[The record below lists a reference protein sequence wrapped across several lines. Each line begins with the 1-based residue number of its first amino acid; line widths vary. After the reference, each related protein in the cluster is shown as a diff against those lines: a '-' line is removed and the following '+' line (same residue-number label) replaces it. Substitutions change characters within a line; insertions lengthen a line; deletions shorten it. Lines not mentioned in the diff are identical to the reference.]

1 MIEVRKAVV
10 DGANLSV
17 ALSAQKIFPELYTD
31 MMSVGEQSGRFGMT
45 MHSVADIYE
54 RELDKQVKTVSALI
68 PPIILFAMASI
79 IGLIVYAILSAIFSM
94 TKGLHPSMR

>member
-1 MIEVRKAVV
+1 
-10 DGANLSV
+10 
-17 ALSAQKIFPELYTD
+17 
-31 MMSVGEQSGRFGMT
+31 

-94 TKGLHPSMR
+94 TKGLRPSMR